1 MFLSKIKTCIIIII
15 IFIIII
21 IVFLCMTEY
30 RNEVFNMTVVTL
42 GGFVGKICS
51 RIGPLLEES

>member
-1 MFLSKIKTCIIIII
+1 MI
-15 IFIIII
+15 
-21 IVFLCMTEY
+21 EY

-51 RIGPLLEES
+51 RLGPLLEESEGKKYQKKLKMLKYY